1 MNILEKIPADI
12 VKYLKKVL
20 KVKTYVIEYIFVA
33 TVLIV
38 VALVSKKGMVEWLGV
53 LAVFLTFGHTSI
65 ADRLHEREAKRY
77 SIDKKVEV
85 NCYWKLNYY
94 FVAKEACWFIYFY
107 LLGAWSALVG
117 VFVFLCYPLW
127 RKLWRR
133 HKPVV

>member
-1 MNILEKIPADI
+1 MKSIERVPVNI

-65 ADRLHEREAKRY
+65 ADRLHEREANRY

-94 FVAKEACWFIYFY
+94 FVAKEVCWFVYFY

-117 VFVFLCYPLW
+117 VVVFLLYPLW
-127 RKLWRR
+127 RKLWRKY
-133 HKPVV
+133 KPLN